1 MAEFKLERFK
11 YTWKGDWVTGTAYK
25 RDDVIRVGGKSYV
38 CIITHVSNPAFRT
51 DLTAVLPGSVPPQPQ
66 PKWVLMTSAVSF
78 QGDWIAGIDYNLGDL
93 VVFNGSLYN
102 CVVSHTSGEFAT
114 DFANWTIFAQTSSFI
129 GNWSTS
135 ITYAPG
141 AVVRYNGNVHKCIT
155 AHISQTNLEDDVT
168 KWELFY
174 DGVEVKN
181 TWQPST
187 DYRVNDL
194 VKYGA
199 TVFRC
204 ITTHTSNTTDLDN
217 TKFTVE
223 IFGNQFDGD
232 WSPVIYYNIGDI
244 VRHSGFVYY
253 ATNNSSNS
261 KPYVEDGS
269 TDWIVLARS
278 YKFTGNW
285 SLSTNYKTGDIV
297 LRGGNVYL
305 AVRDIGGTAQDIDG
319 STIDYLETDT
329 WELLVPG
336 NSFKQSWTEGTTYSI
351 NSVVYFKGT
360 AYTCNYEHTAA
371 MMNAPGDNG
380 SGFEYWDIL
389 VQAGQIGSLRIK
401 GDLITYGPSRE
412 IDDDGSTIFDDSTL
426 GDTRIAVGTP
436 DQILSVTDEF
446 EAFWRNIT
454 EDAQVVSV
462 ATNGIDIE
470 GRGTFQRPF
479 RTIRY
484 AAEYVED
491 NFTPLSPV
499 LIRVST
505 GKYEEIGPITVPA
518 GCSINGDE
526 LRSTTVLAA
535 PAQAGYI
542 ADGVNQILPNM
553 VTRLDQILLEILT
566 GVLITPTTGN
576 TELQITENIVAV
588 TDADGNPVVD
598 SNTGEQLLRD
608 DFPASN
614 GQGATNL
621 AALIAQYKDY
631 IEYATASGQNPPTI
645 VGSNVLETEQV
656 LINAGEALHLNRKFV
671 KAELIA
677 YLKVTLGASVIVGE
691 ARMKNDIHSL
701 IRGLRRDTKY
711 SGNYATIFAAKRYAN
726 AVSGSQFDSLFLMR
740 DTTGLRDLTT
750 GGLQGTLNP
759 PGVFD
764 LYQKPTGGACVALD
778 PGWGPADERT
788 WIVNRSPYIQGVTNT
803 GTGCVGQRID
813 GSLHEGG
820 NKSMVSNDF
829 TQVLSDG
836 VGVWVSDNARA
847 ELVSVFTYYC
857 QIGYFA
863 EDGGVIRA
871 TNGNNSYGKY
881 GAIAA
886 GVDATEIPQSVTLFT
901 RNNEATVTE
910 VFAGGSSDQ
919 IKLFEYGNCGE
930 EYSTASA
937 TIIGSGNGAD
947 IEYTDFRNGALFEAR
962 LTSSDG
968 SSEPGGSG
976 YVVRQGNA
984 QELTGAS
991 STIKLAAVDVT
1002 QLVSEIIGMRI
1013 IITDGTGVGQ
1023 YGYITGFTFSTK
1035 IVVVAKDSDDTAGW
1049 DHIIPGT
1056 PIAADLDLTTRYTI
1070 EPRVTASAPN
1080 TARVAYNLITNRTY
1094 VDLAYGDTTES
1105 YANVFGGSSYIWQD
1119 ASQEYV
1125 TVKSAISPTAV
1136 QFNAQFTEVLPLV
1149 PFNIK
1154 GRTSGTL
1161 ATVTA
1166 ISANTG
1172 EVIEV
1177 DVEANGDSFV
1187 TGEEISIVLTAGSGD
1202 VFDDASTPAKF
1213 NVTRLGKAYSVAIA
1227 LGGSGYAVGDVI
1239 KILGTQLGG
1248 TTPANDLTIKILT
1261 TSQDST
1267 NSVLTFSS
1275 SGKGKKGRFVA
1286 LTDSEFARYSDNGTT
1301 FTEVALPFTAANSY
1315 KKLIAGNNRFIA
1327 IAENQGRVASSL
1339 NGATWSEVVLPLTNA
1354 WQDGDYG
1361 NGKFVI
1367 VGNDTDLVLYS
1378 ADGATWQTSSIPDD
1392 AVGDSTVAQWSHV
1405 TYGKGLYVVT
1415 SVNDRATAT
1424 STDGINWTRNDLATP
1439 VFSGNITSVA
1449 YGKNRF
1455 VIVTDASE
1463 SAYSFDG
1470 VNWTAGGTIPNSL
1483 QCSVVKYAQGSFVAL
1498 GTISGTVALLMAKS
1512 DDGANWEQIG
1522 LESTQ
1527 LWTALAHDNA
1537 EDGARWVTLASAQST
1552 AGINNLYIGTT
1563 PLLRANVI
1571 TGSMRDIKIIDPGSG
1586 YTLSNLP
1593 VITITDPNAT
1603 TEVTYESRIGNRVLA
1618 QPEFINR
1625 GSGYRRTTSSVAIT
1639 GDGYADIIPEERTI
1653 TIAGVRGIPNP
1664 GVQVTMEGVFDV
1676 ATDDPDDLFIFSGVE
1691 IFDLGDDGTENN
1703 TRLIRMNISPNVEP
1717 YLNLR
1722 HATGITLR
1730 ERFSQC
1736 RISGH
1741 DFLDIGTG
1749 NFEQTNYPTI
1759 YAGGSFFTAAPEN
1772 EVYETT
1778 SGRVFYVST
1787 DQDGNFRT
1795 GELFSVQQAT
1805 GVVTI
1810 SAQFFDLDGL
1820 SELALGGVRLGGTGT
1835 VVQEFSSDPTF
1846 AADSNNVIPTQRAI
1860 ATFLSDRLSVG
1871 GEALEVNKLQAGRV
1885 VLGGEDN
1892 EISNIANRQVQL
1904 ASDVIISGT
1913 YETNDGQGNTA
1924 TVPVGISGTILT
1936 QTLMLKMFDDNMQ

>member
-11 YTWKGDWVTGTAYK
+11 YTWKGDWVTNTAYK

-38 CIITHVSNPAFRT
+38 CVITHVSNPAFRT

-66 PKWVLMTSAVSF
+66 PRWVLMTSAVSF
-78 QGDWIAGIDYNLGDL
+78 QGDWIDGIDYNLGDL

-102 CVVSHTSGEFAT
+102 CIVSHTSGEFAT
-114 DFANWTIFAQTSSFI
+114 DFDNWAIFAQTSSFI
-129 GNWSTS
+129 GDWATG

-155 AHISQTNLEDDVT
+155 AHISQTLLEDDAT

-174 DGVEVKN
+174 DGVEVKDD
-181 TWQPST
+181 WQPST

-204 ITTHTSNTTDLDN
+204 ITTHTSNATDLDN

-223 IFGNQFDGD
+223 IFGTQFDGD

-253 ATNNSSNS
+253 AVNNNSNS

-278 YKFTGNW
+278 YKFTGKW
-285 SLSTNYKTGDIV
+285 SLAANYKTGDVV
-297 LRGGNVYL
+297 LRGGDIYI
-305 AVRDIGGTAQDIDG
+305 AVRDIGGTDQDIDG

-336 NSFKQSWTEGTTYSI
+336 KSFKQSWTEGTTYSV

-360 AYTCNYEHTAA
+360 AYACNYEHTSAI
-371 MMNAPGDNG
+371 MNAPGDNG
-380 SGFEYWDIL
+380 SGFEYWDIF
-389 VQAGQIGSLRIK
+389 VQAGQPGSLRKK

-426 GDTRIAVGTP
+426 GDTRVAIGTSE
-436 DQILSVTDEF
+436 QILSVTDEF
-446 EAFWRNIT
+446 EAYWRNIS
-454 EDAQVVSV
+454 EDAQVINV
-462 ATNGIDIE
+462 ATNGIDAE
-470 GRGTFQRPF
+470 GRGSFQNPF

-484 AAEYVED
+484 AAEHVED

-499 LIRVST
+499 LIRVGT

-535 PAQAGYI
+535 PAQAEYI
-542 ADGVNQILPNM
+542 ADGVNQIIPNM
-553 VTRLDQILLEILT
+553 VTRLEQILLQIVT

-576 TELQITENIVAV
+576 TEQQITENIVSV
-588 TDADGNPVVD
+588 VDADGNPLID
-598 SNTGEQLLRD
+598 SDTGQPLLQNLY
-608 DFPASN
+608 PASN

-621 AALIAQYKDY
+621 AALVTEYNEY
-631 IEYATASGQNPPTI
+631 IEFATASGQNPPTI
-645 VGSNVLETEQV
+645 VGSNVLEADQV
-656 LINAGEALHLNRKFV
+656 LANAGEALYLNRKFV
-671 KAELIA
+671 KAEIIA
-677 YLKVTLGASVIVGE
+677 YLKETLGESAIVNE

-711 SGNYATIFAAKRYAN
+711 SGNYATIFAAKRYSN
-726 AVSGSQFDSLFLMR
+726 AVTGSQFDSLFLMR

-778 PGWGPADERT
+778 PGWGPADDRT
-788 WIVNRSPYIQGVTNT
+788 WIINRSPYIQGVTNT

-881 GAIAA
+881 GAIAD
-886 GVDATEIPQSVTLFT
+886 GVDATETPQSATLFT

-910 VFAGGSSDQ
+910 VFAGGANDQ

-937 TIIGSGNGAD
+937 TIIGSGNGVD
-947 IEYTDFRNGALFEAR
+947 VEYSDFRNGALFEAR
-962 LTSSDG
+962 LTSGDG
-968 SSEPGGSG
+968 SSAPGGGG
-976 YVVRQGNA
+976 YVVRKGNA

-991 STIKLAAVDVT
+991 STIKLAAVDTT
-1002 QLVSEIIGMRI
+1002 QLASEILGMRL

-1023 YGYITGFTFSTK
+1023 YGYVTGFNFATK
-1035 IVVVAKDSDDTAGW
+1035 IVNVAKDSDDTAGW

-1056 PIAADLDLTTRYTI
+1056 PIAANLDLTTRYTI

-1080 TARVAYNLITNRTY
+1080 TARVAYDLITNRTY

-1105 YANVFGGSSYIWQD
+1105 YVNVFGGSSYIWQD
-1119 ASQEYV
+1119 TTKEYV
-1125 TVKSAISPTAV
+1125 TVRSAISPTAV

-1149 PFNIK
+1149 PFDIK
-1154 GRTSGTL
+1154 GRTSGAE

-1177 DVEANGDSFV
+1177 DVDANGDSFV

-1213 NVTRLGKAYSVAIA
+1213 NVTRLGKAYSVTIA
-1227 LGGSGYAVGDVI
+1227 TGGSGYAVGDVI

-1248 TTPANDLTIKILT
+1248 TTPANDLTVKVLT

-1267 NSVLTFSS
+1267 NSILTFSS

-1301 FTEVALPFTAANSY
+1301 FTEVALPFTTANDY

-1327 IAENQGRVASSL
+1327 IAQNQGRVASTL
-1339 NGATWSEVVLPLTNA
+1339 NGSTWSEVALPLNNA
-1354 WQDGDYG
+1354 WQDGAYG

-1367 VGNDTDLVLYS
+1367 VGNDTDLVLHS
-1378 ADGATWQTSSIPDD
+1378 TDGATWATSSIPDD
-1392 AVGDSTVAQWSHV
+1392 TVGDSTVAQWSHV

-1512 DDGANWEQIG
+1512 DDGVNWEQIG
-1522 LESTQ
+1522 LESTE

-1552 AGINNLYIGTT
+1552 GGINNLYIGTK

-1586 YTLSNLP
+1586 YNQDNLP

-1603 TEVTYESRIGNRVLA
+1603 TAVTYESRIGNRVLA

-1625 GSGYRRTTSSVAIT
+1625 GSGYRRTTSSVTIS

-1664 GVQVTMEGVFDV
+1664 GVQITIAGVFDV
-1676 ATDDPDDLFIFSGVE
+1676 ATEDPDDLFIFSGVE
-1691 IFDLGDDGTENN
+1691 IFDLGDDGTEND

-1749 NFEQTNYPTI
+1749 NFTQTNYPTI
-1759 YAGGSFFTAAPEN
+1759 YAGGNYFTSAPEN
-1772 EVYETT
+1772 EVYETN

-1860 ATFLSDRLSVG
+1860 ATFISDRLSVG

-1885 VLGGEDN
+1885 VLGGADN
-1892 EISNIANRQVQL
+1892 EISNIANRQVEL

-1913 YETNDGQGNTA
+1913 YETNDGEGNVA

-1936 QTLMLKMFDDNMQ
+1936 QSLMLKMFDDNMQ